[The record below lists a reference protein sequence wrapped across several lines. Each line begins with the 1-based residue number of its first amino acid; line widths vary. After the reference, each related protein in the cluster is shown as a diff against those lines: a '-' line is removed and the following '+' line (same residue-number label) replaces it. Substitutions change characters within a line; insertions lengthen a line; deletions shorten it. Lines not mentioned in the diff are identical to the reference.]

1 MSATTEPPNRD
12 PLPRWLAP
20 VPKRIEDLGLRF
32 AWLVVAINLAGTV
45 FGFWYYRQQLLD
57 TAMVMWPWIPDSPM
71 ATLLIAVAIAAW
83 KLGYELPWLTA
94 LAFFGNVILGLWTP
108 YTLLV
113 FHETYATQTHPLM
126 YQFLFWSHL
135 AMVVQAFVLH
145 RITDFPVWGV
155 AVAAVWY
162 TSNLIVDYFVPV
174 LEGPHGVHHTTI
186 PVPQDEP
193 MFLGADALGVVAAGE
208 VTFTLLALFL
218 ALAIRVK
225 KCERGTVGDSRSRAT
240 DGG

>member
-1 MSATTEPPNRD
+1 MTDSRGRDLPARD
-12 PLPRWLAP
+12 PLPRYLAP

-32 AWLVVAINLAGTV
+32 AWLVVAVNLAGTV
-45 FGFWYYRQQLLD
+45 FGFWYYSGQFAE
-57 TAMVMWPWIPDSPM
+57 TPAIMWPWVPDSPM
-71 ATLLIAVAIAAW
+71 ATLLIALAIAAW

-113 FHETYATQTHPLM
+113 FSDAYSYLHPLM

-135 AMVVQAFVLH
+135 GMVVQALVLH
-145 RITDFPVWGV
+145 RITDFPVRAV
-155 AVAAVWY
+155 AVALLWY
-162 TSNLIVDYFVPV
+162 SSNLIVDYFVPIV
-174 LEGPHGVHHTTI
+174 EGPHGVHHTTI
-186 PVPQDEP
+186 PVGQDTP

-218 ALAIRVK
+218 ALAIRVEK
-225 KCERGTVGDSRSRAT
+225 LKLALARVHRRDV
-240 DGG
+240 

>member
-1 MSATTEPPNRD
+1 MSATTGLADRE
-12 PLPRWLAP
+12 PLPNYLAP
-20 VPKRIEDLGLRF
+20 VPKTIEDLGLRF

-45 FGFWYYRQQLLD
+45 FGFWYYSGQFAA
-57 TAMVMWPWIPDSPM
+57 TPAAMWPWVPDSPM
-71 ATLLIAVAIAAW
+71 ATLLIALAIAAW
-83 KLGYELPWLTA
+83 KLGHELPWLTA
-94 LAFFGNVILGLWTP
+94 LAFFGNIILGLWTP

-113 FHETYATQTHPLM
+113 FYETYAAQTHPLM
-126 YQFLFWSHL
+126 FQFLFWSHL

-155 AVAAVWY
+155 AVATVWY
-162 TSNLIVDYFVPV
+162 ASNLIVDYFIPV

-186 PVPQDEP
+186 PVAQDAS

-218 ALAIRVK
+218 ALATAVK
-225 KCERGTVGDSRSRAT
+225 KCQVAREQS
-240 DGG
+240 